1 MSKARDLADLVAS
14 QVITSDTSGVA
25 NSLPINNF
33 IYGADEVP
41 ANLPD
46 GHVYIKVDTGAS

>member
-1 MSKARDLADLVAS
+1 MSKARELADFNSAN
-14 QVITSDTSGVA
+14 IIRSDTSGVVD
-25 NSLPINNF
+25 SLPINNF

-46 GHVYIKVDTGAS
+46 GHVYIKVDTGG